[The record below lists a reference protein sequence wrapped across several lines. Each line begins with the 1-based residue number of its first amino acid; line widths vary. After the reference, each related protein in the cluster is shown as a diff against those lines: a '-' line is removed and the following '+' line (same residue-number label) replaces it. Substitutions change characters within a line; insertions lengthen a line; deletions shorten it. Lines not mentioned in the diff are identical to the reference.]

1 MSSAMASPSLFDRP
15 PAPRTIGAVH
25 WLGLWTLYSKEV
37 RRFLSVATQT
47 LVAPMVTTLLFLAI
61 FTLALGGA
69 GRVVDGIDFARF
81 LAPGLIMMSMMQN
94 SFANCSSSIVM
105 AKVQGNIVDV
115 LMPPLSATEL
125 NLGIAGGGITR
136 GLLVGMATG
145 LAMWVFVPLGLRA
158 PLAVV
163 YFAINGAVMLA
174 LLGVAAGIWADR
186 FDHIAAVTNFVIVPM
201 SFLSGTFYS
210 ISRLPPEWQ
219 VVAQFN
225 PFFYLIDGL
234 RYGFIGRSDGAL
246 GVGVAVVLAVN
257 VGLWLLT
264 QRMFAS
270 GYRLKP

>member
-1 MSSAMASPSLFDRP
+1 MVPSSLFDRP
-15 PAPRTIGAVH
+15 PTPRAIGAVN

-37 RRFLSVATQT
+37 RRFLSVFTQT
-47 LVAPMVTTLLFLAI
+47 LLAPMVTTLLFLAI

-69 GRVVDGIDFARF
+69 GRVVEGVDFVRF
-81 LAPGLIMMSMMQN
+81 LAPGLIMMSLMQN
-94 SFANCSSSIVM
+94 AFANTSSSMVM
-105 AKVQGNIVDV
+105 AKIQGNIVDL

-125 NLGIAGGGITR
+125 NLGIAGGGVTR

-145 LAMWVFVPLGLRA
+145 MTMWIFVPLGLHS
-158 PLAVV
+158 PLAVI
-163 YFAINGAVMLA
+163 YFAFNGAVMLA
-174 LLGVAAGIWADR
+174 FLGVAAGIWADR
-186 FDHIAAVTNFVIVPM
+186 FEHIAAVTNFVIVPL

-219 VVAQFN
+219 IVAQFN

-234 RYGFIGRSDGAL
+234 RYGFIGQSDGTL
-246 GVGVAVVLAVN
+246 GVGVVVVLSVN

-264 QRMFAS
+264 QRMFAT

>member
-1 MSSAMASPSLFDRP
+1 
-15 PAPRTIGAVH
+15 
-25 WLGLWTLYSKEV
+25 
-37 RRFLSVATQT
+37 
-47 LVAPMVTTLLFLAI
+47 
-61 FTLALGGA
+61 
-69 GRVVDGIDFARF
+69 
-81 LAPGLIMMSMMQN
+81 
-94 SFANCSSSIVM
+94 
-105 AKVQGNIVDV
+105 V

-145 LAMWVFVPLGLRA
+145 LAMWVFVPLGLHA
-158 PLAVV
+158 PLAVI

-174 LLGVAAGIWADR
+174 FLGVVAGIWSER

-219 VVAQFN
+219 IVAQFN

-234 RYGFIGRSDGAL
+234 RYGFIGRSDSVL
-246 GVGVAVVLAVN
+246 WVGVVVVLAVN

-264 QRMFAS
+264 QRMFAT